1 MAWKVRV
8 HKAVLLATQREALWI
23 QENFGAAAQARFE
36 RRITASLSLLAK
48 FPNLGMRS
56 DCGNFYKVTV
66 DRYRSLVYVQRADRE
81 IVVVRLFIHQK
92 QSE

>member
-8 HKAVLLATQREALWI
+8 HKAILLAAQREALWI
-23 QENFGAAAQARFE
+23 QENFGDAAQARFE

-48 FPNLGMRS
+48 FPNLGMPS

-66 DRYRSLVYVQRADRE
+66 DRYRSLVYVQRAGDE
-81 IVVVRLFIHQK
+81 IVVVRLLIHQK

>member
-23 QENFGAAAQARFE
+23 QEHFGAEAQARFE

-48 FPNLGMRS
+48 FPNLGMQS
-56 DCGNFYKVTV
+56 DCRNFYRVSV
-66 DRYRSLVYVQRADRE
+66 DLYRSFVYVQRANKE
-81 IVVVRLFIHQK
+81 IVVVRLLIHQK